1 MMLWSGMLIVR
12 GWVEVTMLLGRWA
25 NTLFIRVESSLQ
37 DLILV
42 GFSAN
47 IEVTM
52 CHQLIH
58 RGIMID
64 TVIM

>member
-1 MMLWSGMLIVR
+1 MMLRSDMIIVK
-12 GWVEVTMLLGRWA
+12 VEVTMLLGRWA

-37 DLILV
+37 ALILV

-64 TVIM
+64 TVVM

>member
-1 MMLWSGMLIVR
+1 MGN
-12 GWVEVTMLLGRWA
+12 THLLPVHIKLLLHSRLYA
-25 NTLFIRVESSLQ
+25 HCTESSLQ
-37 DLILV
+37 ALILV
-42 GFSAN
+42 GFSAS

>member
-1 MMLWSGMLIVR
+1 
-12 GWVEVTMLLGRWA
+12 MLLGRWA
-25 NTLFIRVESSLQ
+25 NTLFIRVESDGLQ
-37 DLILV
+37 ALILV
-42 GFSAN
+42 GFSAK

-52 CHQLIH
+52 CHQLIY

>member
-1 MMLWSGMLIVR
+1 MGHHT
-12 GWVEVTMLLGRWA
+12 VEQSL
-25 NTLFIRVESSLQ
+25 ESSLYC
-37 DLILV
+37 V

-52 CHQLIH
+52 CHQFIH
-58 RGIMID
+58 RGIMIA